1 MPRDFAKE
9 RYFSPNLRTIT
20 QPSTPPQLINS
31 LISREEIK
39 GMQSAFSDRDQIS
52 VITGKK
58 T

>member
-9 RYFSPNLRTIT
+9 RYFSANLRPIT

-31 LISREEIK
+31 LISKEEIK